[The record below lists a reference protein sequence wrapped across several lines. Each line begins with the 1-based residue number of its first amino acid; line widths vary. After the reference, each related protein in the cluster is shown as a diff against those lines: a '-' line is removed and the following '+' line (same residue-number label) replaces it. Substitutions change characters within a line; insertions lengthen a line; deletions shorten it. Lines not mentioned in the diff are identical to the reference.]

1 MVWKILA
8 AVAAVLLLLMLYGM
22 YLESTPQGAEK
33 IRAREAIAACRA
45 DEADPLA
52 ELADRRRVRQV
63 CDEMESRFIARYG
76 HAP

>member
-33 IRAREAIAACRA
+33 IRAREAIAAGRFADYRA
-45 DEADPLA
+45 ACKAGWEQGDIA
-52 ELADRRRVRQV
+52 
-63 CDEMESRFIARYG
+63 SR
-76 HAP
+76 